1 MSGQMHVLHLLRL
14 IVDPVEKVRVEQLP
28 DKVERVA
35 LDVNKREEQL
45 DDVFGRE
52 LGELHLQ
59 VVLQ

>member
-1 MSGQMHVLHLLRL
+1 MPGQMHVLHLLRL
-14 IVDPVEKVRVEQLP
+14 VMDPVEKVRVEQLS

-35 LDVNKREEQL
+35 LDVNKREEKL

>member
-1 MSGQMHVLHLLRL
+1 MPGQMNVLHLLRL
-14 IVDPVEKVRVEQLP
+14 VVDSVEKVWVEQLS

-35 LDVNKREEQL
+35 LDVNKREKQL